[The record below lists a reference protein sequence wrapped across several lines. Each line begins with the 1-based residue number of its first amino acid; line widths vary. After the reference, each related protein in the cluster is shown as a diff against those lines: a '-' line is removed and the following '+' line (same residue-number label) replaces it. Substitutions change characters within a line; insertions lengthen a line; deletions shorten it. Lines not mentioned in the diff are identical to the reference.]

1 MLNYHKYLATSADD
15 ENWGLFVL
23 YAGCNRI
30 GPHEVYPSR
39 SIPSHRYFDTTKGRK
54 LAEYQVFYVARGEGV
69 FESVSCKEQV
79 VKEGSI
85 MILFPGEWHRFRPNP
100 EKGWDEF
107 WIGFNGPIMDNL
119 VDKHFFSRQSPIME
133 IGVHESIFNLY
144 TGILDR
150 IREEKSGYQPLVSGI
165 LLHLLGQV
173 HSIQKEQSSAKENI
187 NEAIINKAR
196 FILRANLDTNIEM
209 EKVAEELNVSYAWF
223 RKAFKMYTGMAPNQY
238 LLKLKIEQA
247 KLLTADHSKSIKEI
261 AYSLNFE
268 SAEYFSKFFK
278 EKTGMS
284 PEQYRKSTIKKYM

>member
-1 MLNYHKYLATSADD
+1 
-15 ENWGLFVL
+15 
-23 YAGCNRI
+23 
-30 GPHEVYPSR
+30 VYPSR

-69 FESVSCKEQV
+69 FESSSCKEQV

-85 MILFPGEWHRFRPNP
+85 IILFPGEWHRFRPNSDI
-100 EKGWDEF
+100 GWDEF
-107 WIGFNGPIMDNL
+107 WIGFNGDIMDNL
-119 VDKHFFSRQSPIME
+119 VDKYFFSRQSPILE
-133 IGVHESIFNLY
+133 IGVQEAIFNLY
-144 TGILDR
+144 QEIIDR

-165 LLHLLGQV
+165 LLNLLGQI
-173 HSIQKEQSSAKENI
+173 HSITKEQSTAQENI
-187 NEAIINKAR
+187 SEAIINKAR
-196 FILRANLDTNIEM
+196 FILRANLDTNMEM

-261 AYSLNFE
+261 AYCLNFE

-284 PEQYRKSTIKKYM
+284 PEQYRKSTIKKSM